1 MTNLLYLF
9 NPDQDLALA
18 SGEVNYMPPASARRM
33 AEELALLPVWF
44 ADGPCSV
51 LAPSA
56 YNQSFLEEMLDLFP
70 LPASLRT
77 QAEDFSEVRSVG
89 SLGMESG
96 TPETSAFIGS
106 TRCCATFDGGYRTV
120 ARSVPSFASRTVVVR
135 SASG

>member
-77 QAEDFSEVRSVG
+77 QAEDFFHT
-89 SLGMESG
+89 LLALL
-96 TPETSAFIGS
+96 TIKIYNF
-106 TRCCATFDGGYRTV
+106 
-120 ARSVPSFASRTVVVR
+120 
-135 SASG
+135 

>member
-56 YNQSFLEEMLDLFP
+56 YNPVSYTHLTLPTKLE
-70 LPASLRT
+70 
-77 QAEDFSEVRSVG
+77 V
-89 SLGMESG
+89 
-96 TPETSAFIGS
+96 
-106 TRCCATFDGGYRTV
+106 
-120 ARSVPSFASRTVVVR
+120 
-135 SASG
+135 

>member
-1 MTNLLYLF
+1 MLMTNLLYLF

-70 LPASLRT
+70 LPASL
-77 QAEDFSEVRSVG
+77 
-89 SLGMESG
+89 
-96 TPETSAFIGS
+96 
-106 TRCCATFDGGYRTV
+106 
-120 ARSVPSFASRTVVVR
+120 
-135 SASG
+135 

>member
-56 YNQSFLEEMLDLFP
+56 YNQSFWKRCSTYFRFP
-70 LPASLRT
+70 HH
-77 QAEDFSEVRSVG
+77 
-89 SLGMESG
+89 
-96 TPETSAFIGS
+96 
-106 TRCCATFDGGYRTV
+106 
-120 ARSVPSFASRTVVVR
+120 
-135 SASG
+135 

>member
-70 LPASLRT
+70 LPASLRFVGWFPG
-77 QAEDFSEVRSVG
+77 DGVRH
-89 SLGMESG
+89 SG
-96 TPETSAFIGS
+96 NVCFHWEYPMLRYLRWRI
-106 TRCCATFDGGYRTV
+106 
-120 ARSVPSFASRTVVVR
+120 
-135 SASG
+135 

>member
-77 QAEDFSEVRSVG
+77 QAEMSDIMEAIRSINHQNEDINSEVILFDLNTDNIKRFKSEDYEKIFNHRSDG
-89 SLGMESG
+89 SS
-96 TPETSAFIGS
+96 I
-106 TRCCATFDGGYRTV
+106 
-120 ARSVPSFASRTVVVR
+120 
-135 SASG
+135 

>member
-44 ADGPCSV
+44 ADRPCSV

-77 QAEDFSEVRSVG
+77 QAEDFRKSVRWF
-89 SLGMESG
+89 LGDGIRHSG
-96 TPETSAFIGS
+96 NVCFHWEYPMLRYLRWRI
-106 TRCCATFDGGYRTV
+106 
-120 ARSVPSFASRTVVVR
+120 
-135 SASG
+135 